1 MVSSGRKPK
10 IHPWEN
16 KYDELLQI
24 TPLTQY
30 SELQNIKDKVL
41 LAVRQDCEDLRV
53 KRDKTL
59 SEVKEK
65 NERVSRQQEDFDRII
80 LLVPK
85 LIEDLKEL
93 GPRLHDV

>member
-1 MVSSGRKPK
+1 MSK
-10 IHPWEN
+10 
-16 KYDELLQI
+16 
-24 TPLTQY
+24 
-30 SELQNIKDKVL
+30 
-41 LAVRQDCEDLRV
+41 
-53 KRDKTL
+53 
-59 SEVKEK
+59 VKEK